1 MSCSGATR
9 FETPAGAAK
18 PKSKKTGKASSCLGA
33 DDKQLNC
40 VAASIVMTTMYA
52 ARMAK
57 PEMLRC
63 VNMLA
68 TQLTRWTDLEDK
80 KLHRAM
86 SYLYHRSDDALVGW
100 IAD

>member
-1 MSCSGATR
+1 ML
-9 FETPAGAAK
+9 AGAAK
-18 PKSKKTGKASSCLGA
+18 PKNTKTASSCLGA

-68 TQLTRWTDLEDK
+68 TQLTRWSDLEDK
-80 KLHRAM
+80 KLHRSM
-86 SYLYHRSDDALVGW
+86 SYLHHRSDDALVG
-100 IAD
+100 